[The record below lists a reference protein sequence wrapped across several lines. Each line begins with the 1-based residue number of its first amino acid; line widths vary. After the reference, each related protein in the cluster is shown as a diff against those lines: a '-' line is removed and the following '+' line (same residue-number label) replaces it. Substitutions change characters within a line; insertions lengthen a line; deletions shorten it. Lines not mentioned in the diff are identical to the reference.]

1 MSCIATAC
9 GGCPE
14 WIITLAYVGGIVL
27 YAILGILL
35 FFIIKSFKEDID
47 WELIIFFIILWPLI
61 IAGGIAF
68 AVIYYIGGYIFKF
81 FTHCIVGA
89 DKHDLKLLEDKIT
102 NKIDTKIT
110 KEDNKIMNYLEYDY
124 VPPKPMRKKPAK
136 DKKSK
141 VSKKGKK

>member
-14 WIITLAYVGGIVL
+14 WVITLAYVGGIVL
-27 YAILGILL
+27 YVIAGILL
-35 FFIIKSFKEDID
+35 FFLIKSFKNDID
-47 WELIIFFIILWPLI
+47 WEVIIFFILIWPLI

-68 AVIYYIGGYIFKF
+68 AVIYYVGGYIFKF
-81 FTHCIVGA
+81 FAMPIVGV
-89 DKHDLKLLEDKIT
+89 DKFDLKESEDRIT

-124 VPPKPMRKKPAK
+124 VPKKPIRKKPAK